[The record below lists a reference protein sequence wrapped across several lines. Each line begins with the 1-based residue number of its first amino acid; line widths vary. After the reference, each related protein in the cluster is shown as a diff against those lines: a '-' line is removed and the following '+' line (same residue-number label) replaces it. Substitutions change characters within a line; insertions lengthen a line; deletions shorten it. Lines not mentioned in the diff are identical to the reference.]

1 VSEDAAEVCTLRTV
15 DPCWHPDVH
24 RRCLSTAAVWECC

>member
-1 VSEDAAEVCTLRTV
+1 LRTV